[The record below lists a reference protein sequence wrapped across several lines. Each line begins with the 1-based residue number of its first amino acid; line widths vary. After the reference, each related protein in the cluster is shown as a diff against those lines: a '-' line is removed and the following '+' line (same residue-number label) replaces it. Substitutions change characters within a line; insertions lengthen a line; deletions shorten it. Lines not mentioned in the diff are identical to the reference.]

1 MLEELLFIF
10 FTAKSS
16 LHNLFT
22 MSQKLMPSWYPK
34 TPEREKKTCLL
45 VFCNF
50 LTDLH
55 FQGKFEPGIAASLVD
70 QDLDANVVSYCG
82 TWGWMLYDNLVTQF
96 YLGLFW
102 ANLDLSEAICLKM
115 LKFKLYV
122 SKIPNSTISLKQN
135 CFKQREL
142 QALVIHQWRLHRCH
156 RCRQSSVEG
165 NAATSTGWLNFPNIY
180 IWKKKVPTSMCF
192 PQKMSCELKRSRNP
206 IPMILWFSS
215 QKKSPNQYLKLET
228 QLLGTVKGPGSES
241 GWPCWMSQHFLN
253 VKHRQSWKDA
263 WLKTHQNTEL
273 DHSNWWIQ
281 NCLEFWKLQMQ
292 STMAVTGSV
301 THLFS

>member
-1 MLEELLFIF
+1 
-10 FTAKSS
+10 
-16 LHNLFT
+16 
-22 MSQKLMPSWYPK
+22 MS
-34 TPEREKKTCLL
+34 
-45 VFCNF
+45 FCNF

-115 LKFKLYV
+115 LKFKLYISG

-165 NAATSTGWLNFPNIY
+165 NAATSTGWLNFLEY
-180 IWKKKVPTSMCF
+180 IWKKRVPTSMCF
-192 PQKMSCELKRSRNP
+192 PKKM
-206 IPMILWFSS
+206 
-215 QKKSPNQYLKLET
+215 
-228 QLLGTVKGPGSES
+228 
-241 GWPCWMSQHFLN
+241 
-253 VKHRQSWKDA
+253 SWKDPG
-263 WLKTHQNTEL
+263 
-273 DHSNWWIQ
+273 IQ
-281 NCLEFWKLQMQ
+281 YLWFYSSLPKKNVPTNISSWKLSFLVLSRDLEVSPADGVGWVNMFW
-292 STMAVTGSV
+292 T
-301 THLFS
+301 